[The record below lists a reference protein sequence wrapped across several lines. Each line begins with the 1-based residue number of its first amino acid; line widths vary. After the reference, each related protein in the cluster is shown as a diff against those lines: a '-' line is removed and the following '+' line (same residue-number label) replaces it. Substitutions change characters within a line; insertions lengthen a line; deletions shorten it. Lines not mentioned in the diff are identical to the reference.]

1 MMLYK
6 CTSTFS
12 KDPDI
17 QGAICNISTSNCV
30 KGQSLPIGNGP
41 MTGRCIP
48 SAAKPGLNVCEV
60 SAWCPVERDILPL

>member
-1 MMLYK
+1 
-6 CTSTFS
+6 
-12 KDPDI
+12 
-17 QGAICNISTSNCV
+17 
-30 KGQSLPIGNGP
+30 